1 MGFFDK
7 ILGRS
12 EEQLDKGWQAREKAE
27 LGFLFSCPSQWVV
40 TDIEGGVEISP
51 PGAVRV
57 SDPARGKETSS
68 PGVTIRVSDL
78 RDPGPAA
85 VKDTVKSRSTEF
97 PGYRFVKHIG
107 SSVRNADKAAVFE
120 FQYGT
125 GEDSFSAISAIA
137 LAKQKLFILTVYGTR
152 KDFDQSRG
160 TLEKIATGFQLI

>member
-7 ILGRS
+7 ILGRK
-12 EEQLDKGWQAREKAE
+12 EDQLDKDWQAREKAE
-27 LGFLFSCPSQWVV
+27 LGFRFSCPSQWVI
-40 TDIEGGVEISP
+40 TDIDGGVEISP
-51 PGAVRV
+51 PDAARV
-57 SDPARGKETSS
+57 PGPAGGKETSS
-68 PGVTIRVSDL
+68 PGVIISVSDL

-85 VKDTVKSRSTEF
+85 VKDTVKAQSTEF

-107 SSVRNADKAAVFE
+107 SSVRNADKAAVYE

-125 GEDSFSAISAIA
+125 GENAFSAISAIA
-137 LAKQKLFILTVYGTR
+137 FAKNKLFTLTACGTR